1 MEQAASLSTTLLAIH
16 PEAVAALGAW
26 MAMDDADEDDECD
39 GFERCGDVAVVTV
52 EGPLMQ
58 RGSWWRDG
66 YEAVQRRIAS
76 AMADGATT
84 AVLLKINSPGGV
96 CAGMSEA
103 FKAIR
108 ASRTK
113 PVIAYADEVAYSAA
127 YGLACCADE
136 IWVPESGG
144 VGSVGVLTTRV
155 DATEAL
161 KLEGVRVE
169 VVAIGDRKADGMP
182 ATQVTEA
189 ELKRIRES
197 AQKLADIF
205 ADQVG
210 EARKMTR
217 EQVLAL
223 EAGCFMGADA
233 VAAGLADKVGGL
245 ADAIARA
252 STRGAKTMSRKATE
266 KTTMK
271 QLFVMLGLAESA
283 GEAEAVAAVSE
294 IKGKGDKL
302 SALHTSL
309 AGLTGKSAPDEI
321 VGAVAGWKA
330 GSEQAAKAS
339 ADLAEANAKLATFAE
354 KAKADEIAS
363 VFEEGRRAGKLTAA
377 QEGWAKSMSAAG
389 LRSFLETAPVVVQR
403 EETKAPPADA
413 GASAAALTADDILVA
428 SKLGMTVETF
438 ADWKSKS
445 KKGA

>member
-1 MEQAASLSTTLLAIH
+1 M
-16 PEAVAALGAW
+16 G
-26 MAMDDADEDDECD
+26 DDADEDDCV
-39 GFERCGDVAVVTV
+39 GFERCGDVAVVTI

-76 AMADGATT
+76 AMGDEAST
-84 AVLLKINSPGGV
+84 AVVLKINSPGGV
-96 CAGMSEA
+96 CAGMAEA

-108 ASRTK
+108 ASSTK
-113 PVIAYADEVAYSAA
+113 PVIAYADEAAFSAA

-136 IWVPESGG
+136 IWLPESGS
-144 VGSVGVLTTRV
+144 VGSVGVLTTRI

-169 VVAIGDRKADGMP
+169 VIAIGERKADGMP
-182 ATQVTEA
+182 ATPVSDA
-189 ELKRIRES
+189 ELARARAA
-197 AQKLADIF
+197 AQTLANIF

-223 EAGCFMGADA
+223 EAGCFMGAEA
-233 VAAGLADKVGGL
+233 VAVGLADKVGGL

-252 STRGAKTMSRKATE
+252 SARGAKAMSRKATE
-266 KTTMK
+266 KKPMK

-294 IKGKGDKL
+294 IKGKGDRL
-302 SALHTSL
+302 AALHTSL

-321 VGAVAGWKA
+321 VGSVAGWKA

-339 ADLAEANAKLATFAE
+339 AELAEANAKLAAFAE
-354 KAKADEIAS
+354 KAKADEIAA

-428 SKLGMTVETF
+428 SKLGMTVEAF